1 MTLCSLPQGV
11 KRQTNSH
18 GREFILIDRPG
29 LSSQL
34 SLEGAHLLSHS
45 AEGKALLWHSEIEPG
60 KPGIPLRGGIP
71 ICWPW
76 FGADRPGPAHG
87 IARTSM
93 WALKSIEEIDQT
105 LFVRL
110 SLPRVEQA
118 KHLPANEQWQLDV
131 EFSLGRCLQ
140 VSLISRNVGDE
151 LQPLT
156 QALHSYLPVSDIQQ
170 ISLTGL
176 EDCLYLDQLTGLQAS
191 QQGDLRV
198 TAELDR
204 IYSGTT
210 ADIQVRDPNGPGL
223 LIQRSGSNSVVV
235 WNPWQAKTKRLSHFS
250 EQAYQQMLCVE
261 AANTLSD
268 ARLLEPG
275 ESHILTTRISHL
287 VAK

>member
-1 MTLCSLPQGV
+1 MSPSSLPQGV
-11 KRQTNSH
+11 KRQTNNH
-18 GREFILIDRPG
+18 GREFIHIDRPG
-29 LSSQL
+29 FSAQL
-34 SLEGAHLLSHS
+34 SIEGAHLLSHT
-45 AEGKALLWHSEIEPG
+45 AKGKALLWQSQTEPC

-87 IARTSM
+87 IARTSL
-93 WALKSIEEIDQT
+93 WALEAIEEIDQA
-105 LFVRL
+105 LLMRL
-110 SLPRVEQA
+110 SLPRAEQA
-118 KHLPANEQWQLDV
+118 KHLPTDEQWQLDV
-131 EFSLGRCLQ
+131 EFRLGQCLQ
-140 VSLISRNVGDE
+140 VSLISRNVGNGP
-151 LQPLT
+151 QPLT

-176 EDCLYLDQLTGLQAS
+176 EDCLYLDQLTGLQAR
-191 QQGDLRV
+191 QQGDLLI

-204 IYSGTT
+204 IYADTA
-210 ADIQVRDPNGPGL
+210 ADIHVRDPGGSGL

-235 WNPWQAKTKRLSHFS
+235 WNPWQAKAKRLSHFP

-268 ARLLEPG
+268 ARVLEPG